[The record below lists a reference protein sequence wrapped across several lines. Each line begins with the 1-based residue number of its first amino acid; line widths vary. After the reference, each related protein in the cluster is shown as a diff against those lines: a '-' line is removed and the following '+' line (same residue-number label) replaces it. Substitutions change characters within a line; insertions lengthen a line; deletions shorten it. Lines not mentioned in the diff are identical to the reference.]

1 PNIVKKFN
9 DSSCLCVVNT
19 VSKLTKMCTLRLTK
33 EKLFFMLTDKVA
45 NGGVSM
51 WSELLQ
57 VFMELPKFVLS
68 FKKQAHN
75 ANQLKNQ
82 TDKNNTCPCINI
94 AVELPSYQASVELSQ
109 HDIPVE
115 LISRRLWNDFREPGL
130 LKFIFKVLEANM
142 NGEMNLKIDTDL
154 VSVSTHFRDLG
165 NPPFSKECYFSVC
178 FPCSIIHTIS

>member
-57 VFMELPKFVLS
+57 ENFFDEF
-68 FKKQAHN
+68 Q
-75 ANQLKNQ
+75 
-82 TDKNNTCPCINI
+82 I
-94 AVELPSYQASVELSQ
+94 EASVELSQ

-115 LISRRLWNDFREPGL
+115 LISRRLWNDFREPVFEENL
-130 LKFIFKVLEANM
+130 ICTLIYVKIIFFKYLSLFN
-142 NGEMNLKIDTDL
+142 
-154 VSVSTHFRDLG
+154 
-165 NPPFSKECYFSVC
+165 
-178 FPCSIIHTIS
+178 